1 MEINEAFD
9 FLNFWI
15 NKKTGAWYSIQELEL
30 ITDRGQLSLYSDMQP
45 KWATSEHVKDALAP
59 FREKWDFV
67 PADTISGYI
76 PIPSNLNFLNLL
88 DVTVNYTVSNITRY
102 APVKM
107 YNEDEIGNRLN
118 SQIDPVTTTS
128 PIGEVVATRLIRLYP
143 QGSGYTG
150 TAKFLRRPVKPVMAY
165 TLISGRT
172 IVYDAANSV
181 QLEWPENWQNAV
193 LLKAL
198 SSIGINLSSDEVS
211 QWSEQKTQQNFGNAN
226 RT

>member
-15 NKKTGAWYSIQELEL
+15 NKKTGAWYTIPELEL
-30 ITDRGQLSLYSDMQP
+30 ITDRGQMSLYSDMQP
-45 KWATSEHVKDALAP
+45 KFATSQHIKDALAP
-59 FREKWDFV
+59 FRSTWDFT
-67 PADTISGYI
+67 PSDTVSGYI
-76 PIPSNLNFLNLL
+76 PIPSNLYFLNLL
-88 DVTVNYTVSNITRY
+88 DITIEYSISNFTRY

-118 SQIDPVTTTS
+118 SQIDPVTSTS

-143 QGSGYTG
+143 QSSGYTG
-150 TAKFLRRPVKPVMAY
+150 TVKFLRRPVKPRMAY
-165 TLISGRT
+165 TVVSGRV
-172 IVYDAANSV
+172 IVYDAINSV

-193 LLKAL
+193 LIKAL
-198 SSIGINLSSDEVS
+198 ESIGINLSSDEVT
-211 QWSEQKTQQNFGNAN
+211 QWSETKAQQNFGNTN